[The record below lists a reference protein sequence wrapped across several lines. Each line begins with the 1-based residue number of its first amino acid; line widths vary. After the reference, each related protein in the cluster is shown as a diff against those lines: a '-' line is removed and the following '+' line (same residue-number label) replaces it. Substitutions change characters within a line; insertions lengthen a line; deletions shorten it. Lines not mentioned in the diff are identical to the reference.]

1 MIDSS
6 PLGNSRAQYLR
17 IALASGH
24 VPLAQSAVNGISEN
38 HIRDAISGSQS
49 TMLLLLAGWAESEFS

>member
-6 PLGNSRAQYLR
+6 PLGNSRAEYLR

-24 VPLAQSAVNGISEN
+24 VPLAQSAVHGISEN
-38 HIRDAISGSQS
+38 HNPAIGMMDQ
-49 TMLLLLAGWAESEFS
+49 TRRWLPIL